1 VRPACSFI
9 CSVGVSR
16 SSFLAAL
23 FQKNGKYF
31 GTSTKHEK
39 HIEEKE
45 SACGV
50 STTIFFFRKKHHT
63 TKSTEL

>member
-39 HIEEKE
+39 HIEEKRIGMW
-45 SACGV
+45 S
-50 STTIFFFRKKHHT
+50 KHHYFFLP
-63 TKSTEL
+63 KEAPHN